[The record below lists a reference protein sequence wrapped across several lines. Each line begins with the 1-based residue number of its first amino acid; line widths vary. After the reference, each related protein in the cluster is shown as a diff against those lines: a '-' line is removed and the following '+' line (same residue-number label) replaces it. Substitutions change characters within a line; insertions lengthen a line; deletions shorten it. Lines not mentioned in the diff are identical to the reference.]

1 MEDFGRVPVFHLVAE
16 PSVTDCG
23 MRHECGS
30 VESLARVCKVTQ
42 RCKAASASK
51 EAARFVELERETN
64 QLEDDLL
71 TRLEKI
77 DWMQRKIDEM
87 TLNEHHDAEFTA
99 KVIKERDRVLAE
111 KEQHHEETRKA
122 LERAK
127 VADKEAMR
135 RKSAELEAVRQ
146 HMKQAHAENKS
157 LTVDQDDLLK
167 EQVRQEEVRQ
177 TESKLVELQKQ
188 IADVTADNTRLK
200 VCAET

>member
-1 MEDFGRVPVFHLVAE
+1 MSRQEHTKVQARKGQCDKGDACSFNPRSKQEDKKKRKRRN
-16 PSVTDCG
+16 PSSSRT
-23 MRHECGS
+23 R
-30 VESLARVCKVTQ
+30 RP
-42 RCKAASASK
+42 RRNSK
-51 EAARFVELERETN
+51 GEGKGKGPDTSRRYKPHTKTAYT
-64 QLEDDLL
+64 
-71 TRLEKI
+71 
-77 DWMQRKIDEM
+77 
-87 TLNEHHDAEFTA
+87 HDAEFTA

-122 LERAK
+122 FERAK

-188 IADVTADNTRLK
+188 IAEASLGVNQKETRH
-200 VCAET
+200 